1 LGGSFFNKEKSCRL
15 KRRPQIKT
23 LLSFPSEAVEQAPM
37 LKVRKL
43 NPVIEPNIGRGYIM
57 STTKI
62 KDLNQNTIYE
72 ASSSE
77 IRAYGLAE
85 CGIEFE
91 EHAARDTMINEI
103 VSARGWMIKD
113 REEGATHV
121 EIIIAREPGV
131 TGNFPYRGG
140 ANGEMFSIKRD
151 EKVIIPMK
159 FYEAIRSSQNRAGY
173 TLKTLTDM
181 GEISPDEQRIPKSG
195 LPISII
201 RFITK

>member
-1 LGGSFFNKEKSCRL
+1 
-15 KRRPQIKT
+15 
-23 LLSFPSEAVEQAPM
+23 
-37 LKVRKL
+37 
-43 NPVIEPNIGRGYIM
+43 M
-57 STTKI
+57 STPKI
-62 KDLNQNTIYE
+62 KDLNQNSVYE

-91 EHAARDTMINEI
+91 EDAARDTMINE
-103 VSARGWMIKD
+103 VVAARGWMLKD

-121 EIIIAREPGV
+121 ELIIAREPGV

-173 TLKTLTDM
+173 TLQTLTDM
-181 GEISPDEQRIPKSG
+181 GEVDPSEKRIPKSG
-195 LPISII
+195 VPISII